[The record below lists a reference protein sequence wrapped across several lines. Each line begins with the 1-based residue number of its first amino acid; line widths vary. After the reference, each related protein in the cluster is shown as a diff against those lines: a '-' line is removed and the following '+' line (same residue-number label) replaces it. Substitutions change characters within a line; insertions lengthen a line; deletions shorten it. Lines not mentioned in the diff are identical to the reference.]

1 MVSVLRN
8 ISGLRTVRRCRVMAL
23 KAEDGGGSEN
33 VGVVVR
39 AVDIM
44 ATETSDATRV
54 HRAGHEIIALHP
66 VPATRS
72 VGIG

>member
-1 MVSVLRN
+1 MVSVLCN
-8 ISGLRTVRRCRVMAL
+8 ISDLRTVRRRRVMAL

-44 ATETSDATRV
+44 ATETRDATRV
-54 HRAGHEIIALHP
+54 HCAGDKIVALHP
-66 VPATRS
+66 VSAARS
-72 VGIG
+72 VGEV

>member
-1 MVSVLRN
+1 
-8 ISGLRTVRRCRVMAL
+8 MAL
-23 KAEDGGGSEN
+23 KAEDGGWSEN

-54 HRAGHEIIALHP
+54 HRAGHEIVPLHP
-66 VPATRS
+66 VPAARS
-72 VGIG
+72 VGII